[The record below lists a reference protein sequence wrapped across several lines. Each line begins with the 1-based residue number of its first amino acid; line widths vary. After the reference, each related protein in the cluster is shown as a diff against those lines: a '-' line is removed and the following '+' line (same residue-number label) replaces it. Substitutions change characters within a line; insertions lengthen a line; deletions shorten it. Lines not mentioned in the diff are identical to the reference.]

1 MRTKRLI
8 PALMAGLAAFVMSD
22 SVAAAPDIDNGV
34 EVFKTCRACHKA
46 EPGGDTTVGPNLFD
60 IVGKPAGVIDGFRYS
75 KAFQDLAAEGLVWTE
90 EHLDGFL
97 ANPREFAP
105 GTRMSFRGVE
115 QASDRADL
123 IAFLATLVPGSDT
136 AALPAPIPP
145 AMLGESAMEI
155 EGDVAY
161 GEYLASE
168 CLTCHQA
175 SGADEGIP
183 SIVGW
188 DRRAFIRALYM
199 YKNNLRTHNVMQM
212 VTMNLEEEEIAALA
226 AYLETI
232 DPE

>member
-1 MRTKRLI
+1 MRARRLV
-8 PALMAGLAAFVMSD
+8 PAFLAGFAAIVVSG
-22 SVAAAPDIDNGV
+22 SVVAAPDIDNGQD
-34 EVFKTCRACHKA
+34 VFKTCRACHKA
-46 EPGGDTTVGPNLFD
+46 EPGGDITVGPNLFD
-60 IVGKPAGVIDGFRYS
+60 IVGKPAGVIEDFRYS
-75 KAFQDLAAEGLVWTE
+75 RAFQELAAEGLIWTD
-90 EHLDGFL
+90 EHLDAFF

-105 GTRMSFRGVE
+105 GTRMSFRGVPE
-115 QASDRADL
+115 EADRVDL
-123 IAFLATLVPGSDT
+123 IAFLATLVPGADT
-136 AALPAPIPP
+136 PDVATVPP
-145 AMLGESAMEI
+145 AMLGESAMAI
-155 EGDVAY
+155 EGDIAY

>member
-1 MRTKRLI
+1 MI
-8 PALMAGLAAFVMSD
+8 ED
-22 SVAAAPDIDNGV
+22 
-34 EVFKTCRACHKA
+34 
-46 EPGGDTTVGPNLFD
+46 
-60 IVGKPAGVIDGFRYS
+60 FRYS
-75 KAFQDLAAEGLVWTE
+75 RAFQELAAEGLIWTE
-90 EHLDGFL
+90 EHLDAFF

-105 GTRMSFRGVE
+105 GTRMSFRGVPE
-115 QASDRADL
+115 EADRVDL
-123 IAFLATLVPGSDT
+123 IAFLATLVPGADT
-136 AALPAPIPP
+136 PDVATVPP
-145 AMLGESAMEI
+145 AMLGESAMAI